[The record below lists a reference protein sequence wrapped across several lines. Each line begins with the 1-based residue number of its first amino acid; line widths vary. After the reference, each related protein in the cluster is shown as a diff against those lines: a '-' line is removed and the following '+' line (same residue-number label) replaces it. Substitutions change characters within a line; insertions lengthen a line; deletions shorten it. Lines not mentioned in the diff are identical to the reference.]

1 MCARGRRQCCVNAL
15 TLGGQ
20 NAALT
25 GAMARYDVVVIGT
38 GSAASTVAMR
48 CRKAGKQV
56 AVVDSRPFGG
66 TCALRGCDPKKVLV
80 GAAEVLD
87 WNRRMGENGIR
98 ADQVQIDWSR
108 LIQFKR
114 SFTESVPKNSEE
126 SFVKRGIATVHGRAR
141 FVGRTSV
148 QVGDDILEAT
158 NVVVA
163 AGSRPVD
170 LKIPGAELAV
180 TSEQFLEL
188 EHLPERIVFIGG
200 GYISF
205 EFAHIAARAGVRAT
219 ILHRGQ
225 RPLER
230 FDPDLVDR
238 LVSRTRDLGVDVR
251 LGLEVASITRS
262 STGVKIWTHSDRGE
276 NDFDTDLVVHGAG
289 RVPEIDDM
297 RLDEAGVEWDP
308 LRGVKVNEYLQSVSN
323 PAVYAAGDA
332 AASAGPPLTPVA
344 TYEGK
349 IAAENLLEGNH
360 RTPNYDGIPTVVF
373 TVPSLASVG
382 LQERTA
388 RDRGFA
394 FRVSQE
400 DTSSWYSS
408 RRVAERYSGF
418 KTLIDEQ
425 TGRILGAHLLGPDAA
440 ETINIFALAIRK
452 GLTSTDLKDVI
463 YAYPTIAS
471 DVPYM
476 I

>member
-1 MCARGRRQCCVNAL
+1 MGGDRLRQRPHPWQTKCCSSV
-15 TLGGQ
+15 
-20 NAALT
+20 
-25 GAMARYDVVVIGT
+25 MVKYDVVVIGT
-38 GSAASTVAMR
+38 GTAASTAAMR

-87 WNRRMGENGIR
+87 WNRRMGEHGIR
-98 ADQVQIDWSR
+98 ADQVQIDWPR

-114 SFTESVPKNSEE
+114 SLIESVPKNSEA
-126 SFVKRGIATVHGRAR
+126 SFVKSGVATFHGRAR
-141 FVGRTSV
+141 FVGPTSLE
-148 QVGDDILEAT
+148 VGDDVLEAT
-158 NVVVA
+158 NIVVA
-163 AGSRPVD
+163 AGARPVD
-170 LKIPGAELAV
+170 LKIPGAELAT

-188 EHLPERIVFIGG
+188 EHLPERVLFIGG

-205 EFAHIAARAGVRAT
+205 EFAHIAARAGARVT

-251 LGLEVASITRS
+251 LGVSVTGIIGS
-262 STGVKIWTHSDRGE
+262 STGVKIRAHSQQGDH
-276 NDFDTDLVVHGAG
+276 DFDTDLVVHGAG

-297 RLDEAGVEWDP
+297 RLNDAGIEWDP

-344 TYEGK
+344 AYEGK
-349 IAAENLLEGNH
+349 IAAENLLKGNH
-360 RTPNYDGIPTVVF
+360 RKPDYDGIPTVVF
-373 TVPSLASVG
+373 TVPQLASVG
-382 LQERTA
+382 LHERTA
-388 RDRGFA
+388 RERGLA
-394 FRVSQE
+394 FRVNQE

-408 RRVAERYSGF
+408 RRVAERHSGF
-418 KTLIDEQ
+418 KTLIDDE

-440 ETINIFALAIRK
+440 ETVNFFALAIRK

-463 YAYPTIAS
+463 YAYPTVAS
-471 DVPYM
+471 DIPYM

>member
-1 MCARGRRQCCVNAL
+1 MSKF
-15 TLGGQ
+15 
-20 NAALT
+20 
-25 GAMARYDVVVIGT
+25 DVVVIGT
-38 GSAASTVAMR
+38 GAAASTAAMR

-80 GAAEVLD
+80 GAAELLD
-87 WNRRMGENGIR
+87 WNLRMGEHGICS
-98 ADQVQIDWSR
+98 DPVQIDWPR
-108 LIQFKR
+108 LMQFKR
-114 SFTESVPKNSEE
+114 TFIESVPKDSEE
-126 SFVKRGIATVHGRAR
+126 GFVKNGIATFHGRAR
-141 FVGRTSV
+141 FRGPTSLH
-148 QVGDDILEAT
+148 VGDEVLEAT
-158 NVVVA
+158 NIVVA
-163 AGSRPVD
+163 AGSSPVD
-170 LKIPGAELAV
+170 LKIRGAEHV
-180 TSEQFLEL
+180 TTSDQFLEL
-188 EHLPERIVFIGG
+188 ERLPERVLFIGG

-205 EFAHIAARAGVRAT
+205 EFAHIAARAGAHVT
-219 ILHRGQ
+219 ILHRGK

-230 FDPDLVDR
+230 FDPDLVNR

-251 LGLEVASITRS
+251 LGLEVCSISPS
-262 STGVKIWTHSDRGE
+262 SAAIKIQAHSDIGDH
-276 NDFDTDLVVHGAG
+276 DFDCDLVVHGAG
-289 RVPEIDDM
+289 RAPEIDDM
-297 RLDEAGVEWDP
+297 RLNDAGIEWDP

-332 AASAGPPLTPVA
+332 AASPGPPLTPVA

-349 IAAENLLEGNH
+349 IAAENVLKGNH
-360 RTPNYDGIPTVVF
+360 RKPNYDGIPTVVF

-382 LQERTA
+382 LQERAA
-388 RDRGFA
+388 RDRSLK
-394 FRVSQE
+394 FRVNQE

-440 ETINIFALAIRK
+440 ETINIFSLAIRK

-463 YAYPTIAS
+463 YAYPTLAS
-471 DVPYM
+471 DVSYM

>member
-1 MCARGRRQCCVNAL
+1 MVK
-15 TLGGQ
+15 
-20 NAALT
+20 
-25 GAMARYDVVVIGT
+25 YDVVVIGT
-38 GSAASTVAMR
+38 GTAASTAAMR

-87 WNRRMGENGIR
+87 WNQRMGENGIR
-98 ADQVQIDWSR
+98 VDQVQIDWPR
-108 LIQFKR
+108 LMQFKR

-148 QVGDDILEAT
+148 QVGDDVLEAT
-158 NVVVA
+158 NIVVA
-163 AGSRPVD
+163 AGARPVD

-188 EHLPERIVFIGG
+188 ELLPERVLFIGG

-205 EFAHIAARAGVRAT
+205 EFAHIAGRAGARVT

-251 LGLEVASITRS
+251 LGLKVTGIIGS
-262 STGVKIWTHSDRGE
+262 STGVKIRAHSQHGDH
-276 NDFDTDLVVHGAG
+276 DFDTDLVVHGAG

-297 RLDEAGVEWDP
+297 RLNDAGIEWDP

-344 TYEGK
+344 AYEGE
-349 IAAENLLEGNH
+349 IAAENLLKGNH
-360 RTPNYDGIPTVVF
+360 RKPDYDGIPTVVF
-373 TVPSLASVG
+373 TVPQLASVG
-382 LQERTA
+382 LQERAA
-388 RDRGFA
+388 RSLGPA
-394 FRVSQE
+394 FRVNQE

-408 RRVAERYSGF
+408 RRIAERYSGF
-418 KTLIDEQ
+418 KTLIDEE

-440 ETINIFALAIRK
+440 ETVNIFALAIRK
-452 GLTSTDLKDVI
+452 GLTSADPKDVI
-463 YAYPTIAS
+463 YAYPTLAS
-471 DVPYM
+471 DIPYM

>member
-1 MCARGRRQCCVNAL
+1 MCERGRRQGCVNAL

-25 GAMARYDVVVIGT
+25 GVMVRYDVVVIGT
-38 GSAASTVAMR
+38 GAAASTVAMR

-56 AVVDSRPFGG
+56 AVVDSRLFGG

-87 WNRRMGENGIR
+87 WTRRMEKNGIR

-126 SFVKRGIATVHGRAR
+126 SFVKNGVATFHGRAR
-141 FVGRTSV
+141 FVGPTSL
-148 QVGDDILEAT
+148 QIGDDVVEAA

-163 AGSRPVD
+163 AGSKPVD
-170 LKIPGAELAV
+170 LKIPGAEIAV

-188 EHLPERIVFIGG
+188 ERLPERILFIGG

-205 EFAHIAARAGVRAT
+205 EFAHVAVRAGARIT

-262 STGVKIWTHSDRGE
+262 STAGKIWTHSDKGE
-276 NDFDTDLVVHGAG
+276 KDFDTDLVVHGAS
-289 RVPEIDDM
+289 RVPPIPTI
-297 RLDEAGVEWDP
+297 RLHDAGVEWDP
-308 LRGVKVNEYLQSVSN
+308 LRG
-323 PAVYAAGDA
+323 
-332 AASAGPPLTPVA
+332 
-344 TYEGK
+344 
-349 IAAENLLEGNH
+349 
-360 RTPNYDGIPTVVF
+360 
-373 TVPSLASVG
+373 
-382 LQERTA
+382 
-388 RDRGFA
+388 
-394 FRVSQE
+394 
-400 DTSSWYSS
+400 
-408 RRVAERYSGF
+408 
-418 KTLIDEQ
+418 
-425 TGRILGAHLLGPDAA
+425 
-440 ETINIFALAIRK
+440 
-452 GLTSTDLKDVI
+452 
-463 YAYPTIAS
+463 
-471 DVPYM
+471 
-476 I
+476 

>member
-1 MCARGRRQCCVNAL
+1 MRPLFGS
-15 TLGGQ
+15 Q
-20 NAALT
+20 NASVRVVT
-25 GAMARYDVVVIGT
+25 TKYDVVVIGT
-38 GSAASTVAMR
+38 GSAASTAAMR
-48 CRKAGKQV
+48 CRKAGKEV
-56 AVVDSRPFGG
+56 AVIDSRPFGG

-80 GAAEVLD
+80 GAAELLD
-87 WNRRMGENGIR
+87 WNRRMAEHGIR
-98 ADQVQIDWSR
+98 ADQVQIEWSR

-126 SFVKRGIATVHGRAR
+126 GFVKSGVATFHGRAR
-141 FVGRTSV
+141 FVGPTSL
-148 QVGDDILEAT
+148 QISDDVLEAT
-158 NVVVA
+158 NVIVA
-163 AGSRPVD
+163 AGARPVD
-170 LKIPGAELAV
+170 LKIPGAEHV
-180 TSEQFLEL
+180 TTSEQFLEV
-188 EHLPERIVFIGG
+188 ERLPARVLFIGG

-205 EFAHIAARAGVRAT
+205 EFAHIAARAGARVT

-238 LVSRTRDLGVDVR
+238 LVTRTRDLGIDVR
-251 LGLEVASITRS
+251 LGLEVTSITRG
-262 STGVKIWTHSDRGE
+262 STGVNIRAQSDTG
-276 NDFDTDLVVHGAG
+276 DHQFDTDLVVHGAG

-297 RLDEAGVEWDP
+297 RLDEAGIEWDP
-308 LRGVKVNEYLQSVSN
+308 LRGVMVNEYLQSVSN

-344 TYEGK
+344 VYEGK
-349 IAAENLLEGNH
+349 IAAENLLKGNH
-360 RTPNYDGIPTVVF
+360 RKPNYDGIPSVVF

-382 LQERTA
+382 LQERVA
-388 RDRGFA
+388 RDQGLA
-394 FRVSQE
+394 FRINQE

-408 RRVAERYSGF
+408 RRVAEHYSGF

-463 YAYPTIAS
+463 YAYPTVAS
-471 DVPYM
+471 DAPYM

>member
-1 MCARGRRQCCVNAL
+1 MKKFDLVA
-15 TLGGQ
+15 
-20 NAALT
+20 
-25 GAMARYDVVVIGT
+25 IGT
-38 GSAASTVAMR
+38 GTAASTVASR
-48 CRKAGKQV
+48 CRNAGRQV
-56 AVVDSRPFGG
+56 AIVDSRPFGG

-87 WNRRMGENGIR
+87 WTRRMEKNGIR
-98 ADQVQIDWSR
+98 ADQVQIDWPR

-114 SFTESVPKNSEE
+114 SLIESVPKNSEA
-126 SFVKRGIATVHGRAR
+126 SFVKSGIATFHGRAR
-141 FVGRTSV
+141 FVGPTSLEV
-148 QVGDDILEAT
+148 ADDVLEAT
-158 NVVVA
+158 NIVVA
-163 AGSRPVD
+163 AGARPVD
-170 LKIPGAELAV
+170 LKIPGAELAT

-188 EHLPERIVFIGG
+188 EHLPERVLFIGG

-205 EFAHIAARAGVRAT
+205 EFAHIAARTGARVT

-225 RPLER
+225 RPLGR

-251 LGLEVASITRS
+251 LGLEIASITRS
-262 STGVKIWTHSDRGE
+262 STGVKMWGHSDRGE
-276 NDFDTDLVVHGAG
+276 HDFDADLVVHGAG

-297 RLDEAGVEWDP
+297 RLDEAGIEWDP
-308 LRGVKVNEYLQSVSN
+308 DRGVKVNEYLQSVSN

-344 TYEGK
+344 SYEGQ
-349 IAAENLLEGNH
+349 IVADNIIEGN
-360 RTPNYDGIPTVVF
+360 RRKPNYDGIPTVVF
-373 TVPSLASVG
+373 TVPQLASVG
-382 LQERTA
+382 LQEGAA

-394 FRVSQE
+394 FRVNQE

>member
-1 MCARGRRQCCVNAL
+1 MERQ
-15 TLGGQ
+15 
-20 NAALT
+20 
-25 GAMARYDVVVIGT
+25 YDLVVVGT
-38 GSAASTVAMR
+38 GITSAVASR
-48 CRKAGKQV
+48 CREAGWTV

-66 TCALRGCDPKKVLV
+66 TCALRGCVPKKILV
-80 GAAEVLD
+80 SSAEAVNGARDLAGKGVPAKALT
-87 WNRRMGENGIR
+87 
-98 ADQVQIDWSR
+98 IDWPE
-108 LIQFKR
+108 LMGFKR
-114 SFTESVPKNSEE
+114 ALVDPTPERTEQTWAKM
-126 SFVKRGIATVHGRAR
+126 GIEQFHGRAR
-141 FVGRTSV
+141 FVGATTLT
-148 QVGDDILEAT
+148 VGDDRLVSRRVLI
-158 NVVVA
+158 A
-163 AGSRPVD
+163 AGSMPAP
-170 LKIPGAELAV
+170 LKFPGAERLT
-180 TSEQFLEL
+180 TSDQFLNL
-188 EHLPERIVFIGG
+188 DRLPASLAFVGG

-205 EFAHIAARAGVRAT
+205 EFAHIAARAGARVT

-251 LGLEVASITRS
+251 VGLKVTGISGS
-262 STGVKIWTHSDRGE
+262 STGVKIRAHSDTGDH
-276 NDFDTDLVVHGAG
+276 DFDADLVVHGAG

-297 RLDEAGVEWDP
+297 RLNEAGIEWDP
-308 LRGVKVNEYLQSVSN
+308 DRGVKVNEYLQSVSN

-360 RTPNYDGIPTVVF
+360 RKPNYDGIPTVVF
-373 TVPSLASVG
+373 TVPQLASVG
-382 LQERTA
+382 LQEGAA

-394 FRVSQE
+394 FRVNQE

-440 ETINIFALAIRK
+440 ETINILALAIRK

-463 YAYPTIAS
+463 YAYPTLAS